1 MLRKIL
7 VCLLLVPVATFAQ
20 DNYKNAIKFNTLGPV
35 SQLYSA
41 QYELA
46 IGKHL
51 AFNNTFF
58 YRPKK
63 LIPAGET
70 IDNLAKK
77 HGLGLTGIKFENIF
91 MDEAKLGMKGYS
103 PELRYYIGKKK
114 NRLFVS
120 AIGQYEDFDMTVP
133 ANLAVKYK
141 TYATDIKVP
150 VDFTFKTYSAGILI
164 GKQFN
169 WRRLGVDFVIIGPH
183 FGKAKEF
190 YAVAQNAALKQ
201 LNQEEKQYIL
211 DKIQER
217 FGLSDTYFSR
227 TLVDDKAEIKS
238 IKPVPYLGI
247 RGLGLNLFYRF

>member
-7 VCLLLVPVATFAQ
+7 FLSLITFSIAEAQ
-20 DNYKNAIKFNTLGPV
+20 SEYKNSIKFNTLGPL

-46 IGKHL
+46 LGNHL
-51 AFNNTFF
+51 AFTNTFF

-63 LIPAGET
+63 LIPIGET
-70 IDNLAKK
+70 VDNLAKK
-77 HGLGLTGIKFENIF
+77 HGLGITGIKFENIF
-91 MDEAKLGMKGYS
+91 MNEAKLGIKGYS
-103 PELRYYIGKKK
+103 PEMRFYFGKKK
-114 NRLFVS
+114 NRVFASV
-120 AIGQYEDFDMTVP
+120 IGQYEDFDMTVP

-141 TYATDIKVP
+141 GITADLKVP

-169 WRRLGVDFVIIGPH
+169 WRRLGIDLVVIGPH
-183 FGKAKEF
+183 FGKAKDF
-190 YAVAQNAALKQ
+190 YAVASNAALAQ
-201 LNQEEKQYIL
+201 LNDEEKQYIL
-211 DKIQER
+211 DKIKER

-227 TLVDDKAEIKS
+227 SLIDDKAEIKS
-238 IKPVPYLGI
+238 IKPIPYLGI